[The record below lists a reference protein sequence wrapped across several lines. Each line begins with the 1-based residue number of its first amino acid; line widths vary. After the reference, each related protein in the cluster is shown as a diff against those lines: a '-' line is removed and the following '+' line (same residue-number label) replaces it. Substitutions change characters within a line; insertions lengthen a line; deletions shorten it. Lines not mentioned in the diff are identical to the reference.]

1 MSCPSC
7 GSPTPAGSRF
17 CPSCGH
23 GLAGPGDERR
33 VATVLFGDLVGFTSL
48 AETMDPEAVK
58 SLVDRC
64 FQRLVRD
71 ITEFGGRV
79 DKILGD
85 AVVALFG
92 APVAHED
99 DAERAVR
106 AALAMQH
113 TMATY
118 AAEVGADIQM
128 RIGVNTG
135 EVLTGAMRAGG
146 EYTAM
151 GDVVNSASRLQS
163 SAVPGQV
170 YVGPLTFE
178 ATQDVIAY
186 EPVGAIQAR
195 GREEPI
201 EAYRAVDV
209 LLLPGRRPRLHQ
221 TPMVGRDPELA
232 LLRSAISLAYT
243 QRRTLLVLLLGDAGV
258 GKTRLADEVAGW
270 VERERGARM
279 LESHCV
285 PYGEANIWYPIGSA
299 LRTLFGIGERTSIAD
314 AREATVKAV
323 ADLLAVDAGAKA
335 VEHLASNLLSLM
347 GYASG
352 RALDPQRAR
361 EEAGRS
367 LIQVLEAATA
377 VQPVFFRLADLHW
390 ADDLVLEV
398 LDEVID
404 GLGRSPFVLVATA
417 RHLLDARWNPRTG
430 RHNHLIVNLDPLD
443 HVAASELLDQLLEG
457 EIDAETRRMLL
468 ARSGGNPFFLEEL
481 VSLLERQDSGELTAL
496 GEPSSVR
503 SPIAPAP
510 ADELPETLR
519 GLIAARLDRLEPDER
534 AVLDNAAVLGRS
546 GTLYALE
553 QMCESAGV
561 VATVGS
567 GGAWRVAF
575 DVLVDKELLN
585 LTGDRWSFRSDVLR
599 EVAYGTL
606 TKSDRARRHAE
617 IAQWMESHLDD
628 LEPDVGVID
637 RIAYHYAKAA
647 SLANE
652 LTFGSGVPGELT
664 TKALSWLAEAGS
676 LAKAGEVYLLA
687 ARLYSQGLDLIGREP
702 SGQRLEFLLGR
713 AEARFGLLEL
723 SGAHADVD
731 EALRVA
737 DALGDRGGRTRA
749 ALVAGEIIRREGDV
763 ELALSTLHQA
773 LEDFRDLGDRPGEAE
788 ALRRIG
794 IARQYQRA
802 FPEAESSTSAAL
814 AIFRELGDRRG
825 EAWALQNLAW
835 ISYLSGRVAEAE
847 VRIDASAEAFVD
859 LGDTGGL
866 SWANALLAYT
876 RMHQGRL
883 VEAEG
888 LAEEILPDA
897 RVRGDRFGEGM
908 MLLLTALVR
917 LWSGRTGQAV
927 ERAEEA
933 RGHFARVGDPVGELQ
948 ARAALGRSLV
958 TSGAVAAGFDA
969 LAPLFEV
976 PQGTTPRRGLSLAST
991 VWTAAAVH
999 VGDLERAALHIGG
1012 MDIPDDLGQ
1021 PSGWDRVSALGLYH
1035 LQRGEVDEARRVLG
1049 GAVAAADGEVPPA
1062 PIATLALADVVAGD
1076 TVAALAG
1083 ADRAHESI
1091 RSTYL
1096 DMAYSYMAA
1105 GLSHAIRGD
1114 FSELIA
1120 AFAAGRQEVDLT
1132 GDAVAQAVIRLAEGY
1147 ALTAVGAT
1155 SARSVARE
1163 AQRRLLDLGIS
1174 AEGWSAMF
1182 RTAVARRMAPAGS

>member
-7 GSPTPAGSRF
+7 GAQTPPGSRF
-17 CPSCGH
+17 CASCGH
-23 GLAGPGDERR
+23 GLTGHNDERR
-33 VATVLFGDLVGFTSL
+33 VVTVLFGDLVGFTAL

-58 SLVDRC
+58 ALVDRG
-64 FQRLVRD
+64 FERLVRD
-71 ITEFGGRV
+71 IVEFGGRV

-85 AVVALFG
+85 AIVALFG

-113 TMATY
+113 TMRAY

-151 GDVVNSASRLQS
+151 GDVVNTANRLQS
-163 SAVPGQV
+163 AARPGQV
-170 YVGPLTFE
+170 YVGALTHE
-178 ATQDVIAY
+178 ATSDVIAY
-186 EPVGAIQAR
+186 EPIGPVQAR

-201 EAYRAVDV
+201 EAFRAVDI
-209 LLLPGRRPRLHQ
+209 LLLPGRRPRLRQ
-221 TPMVGRDPELA
+221 TPLIGRDPEFA

-258 GKTRLADEVAGW
+258 GKTRLADDVASW
-270 VERERGARM
+270 VQRDKDARM

-285 PYGEANIWYPIGSA
+285 PYGEANIWYPIGAA
-299 LRTLFGIGERTSIAD
+299 LRLLFDIADRTSAVD

-323 ADLLAVDAGAKA
+323 ANLLQVDVEAAAVN
-335 VEHLASNLLSLM
+335 HLASNLLYLM
-347 GYASG
+347 GYQAG
-352 RALDPQRAR
+352 RPVDPQRAR
-361 EEAGRS
+361 EEASRA

-377 VQPVFFRLADLHW
+377 SQPVFFRLADLHW

-404 GLGRSPFVLVATA
+404 GLGRNPFVLVATA
-417 RHLLDARWNPRTG
+417 RHLLDARWKPRTG
-430 RHNHLIVNLDPLD
+430 RHNHLIINLDPLD
-443 HVAASELLDQLLEG
+443 QVAASQLLDQLLDT
-457 EIDAETRRMLL
+457 EIDADTRRMLL

-481 VSLLERQDSGELTAL
+481 VALLERQGGAGLSAL
-496 GEPSSVR
+496 GDAGMSSR
-503 SPIAPAP
+503 SMAVPA
-510 ADELPETLR
+510 AGGELPETLR

-546 GTLYALE
+546 GALFALE
-553 QMCESAGV
+553 KMCAASDMTA
-561 VATVGS
+561 
-567 GGAWRVAF
+567 AWRAAF

-585 LTGDRWSFRSDVLR
+585 LSADRWSFRSDVLR
-599 EVAYGTL
+599 EVAYGML

-617 IAQWMESHLDD
+617 IAQWMESHLDE
-628 LEPDVGVID
+628 LEPDASVID
-637 RIAYHYAKAA
+637 RIAHHYAQAA
-647 SLANE
+647 TLANE
-652 LTFGSGVPGELT
+652 LSFGSAGPVDLT
-664 TKALSWLAEAGS
+664 AKALSWLAEAGQR
-676 LAKAGEVYLLA
+676 AMHGEVYLLA
-687 ARLYSQGLDLIGREP
+687 ARLYSQGLELTGKEP
-702 SGQRLEFLLGR
+702 SSQRLEFLLGR

-723 SGAHADVD
+723 AGAHADVD
-731 EALRVA
+731 EAIRMA
-737 DALGDRGGRTRA
+737 DALGDRLGRTRA
-749 ALVAGEIIRREGDV
+749 CLVAGEIIRREGDV
-763 ELALSTLHQA
+763 DLALSTLHGA
-773 LEDFRDLGDRPGEAE
+773 LEELRELGDRPGEAE
-788 ALRRIG
+788 ALRLIG
-794 IARQYQRA
+794 IAQQYQQA
-802 FPEAESSTSAAL
+802 FPEAEASTSSAL

-825 EAWALQNLAW
+825 EAWALQTLAW
-835 ISYLSGRVAEAE
+835 ISYRSGRAAEAE
-847 VRIDASAEAFVD
+847 VRIDASASAFID

-866 SWANALLAYT
+866 SWANALLAFT
-876 RMHQGRL
+876 RFHQGRL

-908 MLLLTALVR
+908 MLLLTSLVR
-917 LWSGRTGQAV
+917 LWSGRTNDAV

-933 RGHFARVGDPVGELQ
+933 RNHFGRVGDPVGQLQ
-948 ARAALGRSLV
+948 AQAAMSRALV
-958 TSGAVAAGFDA
+958 ASGAVTAGFDGLAELLNEPRQTNGPRGVA
-969 LAPLFEV
+969 LA
-976 PQGTTPRRGLSLAST
+976 AI
-991 VWTAAAVH
+991 VWTAAALH
-999 VGDLERAALHIGG
+999 VGDVVRSREHVEQ
-1012 MDIPDDLGQ
+1012 MDEPDDLAQ
-1021 PSGWDRVSALGLYH
+1021 PSGWDRASALGLYH
-1035 LQRGEVDEARRVLG
+1035 LQQGDVDGACRLLREAVEHA
-1049 GAVAAADGEVPPA
+1049 GADVSPGL
-1062 PIATLALADVVAGD
+1062 IATLALANVAAGD

-1083 ADRAHESI
+1083 ADRAHEST

-1114 FSELIA
+1114 FSEVIA

-1132 GDAVAQAVIRLAEGY
+1132 GDVVAQAVVRMAEGY

-1163 AQRRLLDLGIS
+1163 AERRLLDLGID
-1174 AEGWSAMF
+1174 AAGWATLF
-1182 RTAVARRMAPAGS
+1182 RTAISWRTTRPGR